1 MKKNQKFVDQERD
14 DGCKK
19 RIRGV
24 VGQIQIEPA
33 PAIGLSDIL
42 NIGEL
47 GRWWRVGAAVVVKR
61 DDKNEKKEQSMTQEA
76 IPASLKEAAKKLRMN
91 TDNKVIIIV
100 VFQKL
105 TKYLA
110 EYILFD
116 EYRRGFHGRLE

>member
-14 DGCKK
+14 EGCKK

-61 DDKNEKKEQSMTQEA
+61 DDKNEKKEQSFSQEA

-100 VFQKL
+100 VLQNLPYF
-105 TKYLA
+105 
-110 EYILFD
+110 
-116 EYRRGFHGRLE
+116 